1 MVYNKS
7 TVLTYFSDRDDFQ
20 VNFKE
25 SNYGI
30 EDLKSMIANSNKITI
45 EKLNS
50 LNSDIAKYLDKLKKR
65 LDNEYAQ
72 SIQIFYNELNLDQ
85 IILVGYDDRINQL
98 SNYAVFQGK
107 DIYCRCG
114 NTIYD
119 GHLNEFINNVDGF
132 VPNSKYHLENAT
144 YLTNDKGFVC
154 DTYERHSADR
164 NTDRNYRYGSLKAIS
179 DAKGGCDSDVGGHII
194 AHCIDGATESINIL
208 PMDSKFNN
216 SECWKSMETK
226 LLEAYQ
232 NNKNIIV
239 HRHIDYAGD
248 QQRPSKIFIEAQIN
262 SSYMKWEF
270 NLP

>member
-1 MVYNKS
+1 MAYNKS

-25 SNYGI
+25 SNYSI
-30 EDLKSMIANSNKITI
+30 EDLRSMIANCDKITI
-45 EKLNS
+45 EKLNL
-50 LNSDIAKYLDKLKKR
+50 LNPDIAKYLDKLKKR

-72 SIQIFYNELNLDQ
+72 SIKIFNDELNPSQ
-85 IILVGYDDRINQL
+85 IILVGYDNRINQL
-98 SNYAVFQGK
+98 SNYAVFQDK

-154 DTYERHSADR
+154 DTYEHHSA
-164 NTDRNYRYGSLKAIS
+164 NKHTDRNYSYGSLKAIS
-179 DAKGGCDSDVGGHII
+179 DAKGGCKSDVGGHII

-216 SECWKSMETK
+216 SEYWKSMETT
-226 LLEAYQ
+226 LLKAYQ
-232 NNKNIIV
+232 DHKDIIV
-239 HRHIDYAGD
+239 HRHIDYTGNK
-248 QQRPSKIFIEAQIN
+248 QRPNKILIEAQID

-270 NLP
+270 KLP